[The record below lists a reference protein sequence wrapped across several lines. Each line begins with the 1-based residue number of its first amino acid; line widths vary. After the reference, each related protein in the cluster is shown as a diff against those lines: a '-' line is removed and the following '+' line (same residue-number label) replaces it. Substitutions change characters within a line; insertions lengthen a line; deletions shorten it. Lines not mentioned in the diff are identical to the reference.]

1 MRLSLLVLLALA
13 PALFAADPPKAV
25 PLFNG
30 KDLTGWVNVNGA
42 PGTWKVKDGVV
53 VTSGFPIGFLR
64 TDKQYENFELEM
76 EWMHVNTKDVG
87 NSGLFVWADAVP
99 QVGGPFTR
107 GFEVQV
113 LVNYPKNDWATNHG
127 DVFSVSGAFCKP
139 DRPHPTRKGMQRCLP
154 SEERAKGGGEWNHYK
169 VIGKDGAIKLHVNG
183 KEVSG
188 VSECNPR
195 KGYLALEAEGAE
207 CHFRNV
213 KIVELPSND
222 PKAELVA
229 TADVGFR
236 MIGDATTLAGWT
248 AEKDAWKVSDGNFIC
263 SGKTGLTTAK
273 TYKNFELF
281 FDSNGHGAGVLHGTT
296 GTGLGTEIPLGAPK
310 QPKPGQWVRHRVKV
324 TDATEAKAITLEAA
338 DKLQLRNIFIRELT
352 EGKK

>member
-1 MRLSLLVLLALA
+1 MRLALLAVLTA
-13 PALFAADPPKAV
+13 ASPVALAADPPKAV

-30 KDLTGWVNVNGA
+30 KDLSGWVNVNGA
-42 PGTWKVKDGVV
+42 PSTWKVKDGEVI
-53 VTSGFPIGFLR
+53 TSGFPIGFLR
-64 TDKQYENFELEM
+64 TEKQYENFELEM
-76 EWMHVNTKDVG
+76 EWMHVNTKEIG
-87 NSGLFVWADAVP
+87 NSGLFVWCDAVP

-107 GFEVQV
+107 GIEVQV

-169 VIGKDGAIKLHVNG
+169 VIAKDGAIKLHVNG

-207 CHFRNV
+207 CHFRNL
-213 KIVELPSND
+213 KITELPGTDLN
-222 PKAELVA
+222 PKLVA
-229 TADVGFR
+229 TKDVGFR

-248 AEKDAWKVSDGNFIC
+248 TEKDAWKVSDGNYIC
-263 SGKTGLTTAK
+263 AGKAGLTTEK
-273 TYKNFELF
+273 KYKNFELF
-281 FDSNGHGAGVLHGTT
+281 FDRKG
-296 GTGLGTEIPLGAPK
+296 PLGLIGAVSHGSDPLPATAPK
-310 QPKPGQWVRHRVKV
+310 DSKPGEWTRHTVRV
-324 TDATEAKAITLEAA
+324 TDATEAKPITLEA
-338 DKLQLRNIFIRELT
+338 DEKLQLRNIFIRELT
-352 EGKK
+352 EEKK

>member
-13 PALFAADPPKAV
+13 PLAVAADPPKAV

-76 EWMHVNTKDVG
+76 EWMHVNTKAVG

-107 GFEVQV
+107 GIEVQV

-127 DVFSVSGAFCKP
+127 DVFSVSGAKCVP
-139 DRPHPTRKGMQRCLP
+139 DRPHPTKKGLERCLP

-169 VIGKDGAIKLHVNG
+169 VIAKDGAIKLHVNG

-213 KIVELPSND
+213 KITELPSSD

-236 MIGDATTLAGWT
+236 MIGDATTLAGWAT
-248 AEKDAWKVSDGNFIC
+248 EKDAWKVSDGNF
-263 SGKTGLTTAK
+263 SPGDAGKPLTTAK
-273 TYKNFELF
+273 SYRNFELF
-281 FDSNGHGAGVLHGTT
+281 FDHVGPFPPDELVLHGNKAVAITSPKR
-296 GTGLGTEIPLGAPK
+296 LPGAA
-310 QPKPGQWVRHRVKV
+310 QYLRHTVRV
-324 TDATEAKAITLEAA
+324 TDATEAKPISFKPGTGMS
-338 DKLQLRNIFIRELT
+338 LRNVFIRELT
-352 EGKK
+352 EGK